1 VGTDF
6 PKTSCSNK
14 EIRPGYRPPAPGAP
28 GHLTPSFSAIPANPE
43 YYHARIHPALTSLA
57 DEHAATLAR
66 LIAYAGA
73 RALLGIVGL
82 HLWTELPAAETVEP
96 AGKPGRNVASRSRPS
111 FAVGALD
118 PAEKSET
125 YEIRRHPDGGLG
137 DGR

>member
-96 AGKPGRNVASRSRPS
+96 AGKPAGTWHRARARASPSARLIRPKNQRLTRSVDTPT
-111 FAVGALD
+111 AD
-118 PAEKSET
+118 
-125 YEIRRHPDGGLG
+125 
-137 DGR
+137 